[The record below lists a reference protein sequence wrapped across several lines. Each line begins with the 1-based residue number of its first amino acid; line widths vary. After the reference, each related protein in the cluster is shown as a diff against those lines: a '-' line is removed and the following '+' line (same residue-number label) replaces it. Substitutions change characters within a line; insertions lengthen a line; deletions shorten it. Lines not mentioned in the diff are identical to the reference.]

1 MKIQPRPYQQYCC
14 DEFFKAVENNK
25 KNICI
30 EINTGLGK
38 TFVSSMISKKYIDEN
53 KTVIFIAPRLA
64 LINQTQKAF
73 KYIDNIQIIQGD
85 TVFNQESNFYIA
97 SLQTLIRRDL
107 TINPDLIIIDEAHLG
122 NGKESQ
128 AKIYKKYP
136 NAIFLGL
143 TATCFDSTGNPYNNF
158 DHIIRYKNMQYYI
171 DEGYLS
177 DVECYAPYI
186 PDLSKVR
193 ITAGDYNESDL
204 DKELNTSS
212 IVGDVVKNTIQY
224 LENRKTLVFAVTI
237 GHCQNLA
244 NEYKLHGLKVGVYHS
259 KMNTQERELVLN
271 QFRNNQIQ
279 MLCSVSALA
288 EGFDEPDVNALVL
301 VRPTKSRSL
310 YKQIIGRGLRI
321 SPNKTKCLILDCAD
335 VINKIGYPTDE
346 IIPVKHRKFK
356 QDKCKICN
364 TPTKEISRIV
374 KKVDNKIITII
385 KHQCQNL
392 HEYETESEINPPAC
406 EQCNYIFKNGC
417 DFKEQ
422 DNQYIIYHVC
432 PECNTEKIIRTL
444 DKMSF
449 DKFIKIESKTKSTLE
464 LIKQIQ
470 RYTLP
475 ENEESVKKF
484 VNYIMN
490 KIHKDNQHHVITN
503 LYQTIAKTND
513 LDTLKQSIRKSL
525 VDSCLKTN
533 KYDNIGSELLG
544 VCLSKTQ
551 DITNI
556 ISIYNSR
563 AKKPMADRWLTSTLT
578 KINQFIDKYPDKK
591 QYITKSITTRC
602 KNIMASNNKMAS
614 LYYFPEF
621 LEKQIN
627 NIDNQEN
634 NQNNVDKT
642 NLDAILLSKLFNK
655 QQ

>member
-1 MKIQPRPYQQYCC
+1 MKLRPYQQYSY
-14 DEFFKAVENNK
+14 DEFFKSIIDYNH
-25 KNICI
+25 ICI
-30 EINTGLGK
+30 ANYCGTGK
-38 TFVSSMISKKYIDEN
+38 TLIASTISKKYIQQN
-53 KTVIFIAPRLA
+53 KQVIFITPRLP
-64 LINQTQKAF
+64 LIKQTMKSYN
-73 KYIDNIQIIQGD
+73 YIDAEIIQGQNKYD
-85 TVFNQESNFYIA
+85 ESKLFFIA
-97 SLQTLIRRDL
+97 SLQTLHKREFIDL
-107 TINPDLIIIDEAHLG
+107 KPSLIIFDESHLH
-122 NGKESQ
+122 NGKAKEIVLKKFPH
-128 AKIYKKYP
+128 AKI
-136 NAIFLGL
+136 LSL
-143 TATCFDSTGNPYNNF
+143 TATPFDSDGQPFKFF
-158 DHIIRYKNMQYYI
+158 DYIIKYKNMQYYI

-193 ITAGDYNESDL
+193 ITAGDYNEGDL
-204 DKELNTSS
+204 DRELNTSS
-212 IVGDVVKNTIQY
+212 IVNDIVENTIEF
-224 LENRKTLVFAVTI
+224 LTDKKSLVFAITI
-237 GHCQNLA
+237 SHCQNLA
-244 NEYKLHGLKVGVYHS
+244 NEYKAKGLKVGIYHS
-259 KMNTQERELVLN
+259 KLKPIDKDKVLE
-271 QFRNNQIQ
+271 QYRNNEIQ
-279 MLCSVSALA
+279 MICSVLALA
-288 EGFDEPDVNALVL
+288 EGFDEPDVNALVIA
-301 VRPTKSRSL
+301 RPMRSLSL
-310 YKQIIGRGLRI
+310 YKQIIGRGMRPFL
-321 SPNKTKCLILDCAD
+321 NKVKCLILDCGN
-335 VINKIGYPTDE
+335 IIKELGYPTDE
-346 IIPVKHRKFK
+346 VIPRKKRKFK
-356 QDKCKICN
+356 KDRCKICN

-374 KKVDNKIITII
+374 KKVDNKVITII

-432 PECNTEKIIRTL
+432 PECNTEKVIRTL

-470 RYTLP
+470 KYTLP

-578 KINQFIDKYPDKK
+578 KINQFIEKYPEHK
-591 QYITKSITTRC
+591 QYITQSITTRC

-634 NQNNVDKT
+634 NQNNIDKT
-642 NLDAILLSKLFNK
+642 NLDVILLSKLFNK
-655 QQ
+655 KFKN